1 MKGHV
6 SIVFSQLTAEL
17 LFHVLT
23 GLLDYRLLENIA
35 MLMMRSV
42 FLRSI

>member
-6 SIVFSQLTAEL
+6 SIVLSQLTAEL
-17 LFHVLT
+17 LLHMLT
-23 GLLDYRLLENIA
+23 GLLDNRLLGNIA

-42 FLRSI
+42 FL